1 LISLQNVS
9 VNFFSKKTAD
19 MKNLFFCIVLCGTS
33 YISISQKSNSFNGLD
48 MNLGN
53 LSRLSDAKT
62 RSIGPE
68 NLTGEPGKGGIAT
81 LENGSA
87 REAARE
93 LGQGWKVNPFIVIK
107 PGETFTMAEINSAG
121 AIQHIWMTPTGNWR
135 FSIFRI
141 YWDDETQPSVETP
154 VGDFFGMGWGTYSQL
169 NSLPVTV
176 NPGSAF
182 NCYWVMPFR
191 KKCKITMTNI
201 NTESMYLYYQIDY
214 TLTDVPQDAGYFHAQ
229 FRRKNTVENGVCT
242 LVDSI
247 KGKGQYVGTYLAWGV
262 HNNGWWGEGEI
273 KFYMDGDTKFPTING
288 TGTEDYFCGSYD
300 FEVNHQYNE
309 FSTAYSGLPQVLKPD
324 GLYKSQER
332 FGLYRW
338 HIMDPIRFDKSLRV
352 TIQDLGWK
360 GNGAYLLQ
368 HSDISSTVFWYQTEP
383 HNPFPKLPSK
393 DELEQN

>member
-1 LISLQNVS
+1 MKFSIACLLLCISSFLV
-9 VNFFSKKTAD
+9 TAQ
-19 MKNLFFCIVLCGTS
+19 KN
-33 YISISQKSNSFNGLD
+33 NSFNGLD

-68 NLTGEPGKGGIAT
+68 NLTGDPGKGGMAT

-87 REAARE
+87 KEAARE

-107 PGETFTMAEINSAG
+107 PGETFTMAEISGSG

-141 YWDDETQPSVETP
+141 YWDDETEPSVETP
-154 VGDFFGMGWGTYSQL
+154 VGDFFGMGWGTYAAL

-182 NCYWVMPFR
+182 NCYWMMPFR

-201 NTESMYLYYQIDY
+201 NTEKMYLYYQVDY
-214 TLTDVPQDAGYFHAQ
+214 TLTEVPQDAGYFHAQ
-229 FRRKNTVENGVCT
+229 FRRKNAVENGVCT

-262 HNNGWWGEGEI
+262 HNDGWWGEGEI
-273 KFYMDGDTKFPTING
+273 KFYMDGDTKFPTIAG

-300 FEVNHQYNE
+300 FEVNHQYHE
-309 FSTAYSGLPQVLKPD
+309 FSTAYTGLPQVIRPD
-324 GLYKSQER
+324 GLYTSQER

-338 HIMDPIRFDKSLRV
+338 HIMDPIRFEKSLRV

-360 GNGAYLLQ
+360 SNGAYLRQ
-368 HSDISSTVFWYQTEP
+368 HSDISSTVFWYQAEP

>member
-1 LISLQNVS
+1 
-9 VNFFSKKTAD
+9 
-19 MKNLFFCIVLCGTS
+19 MKNLIACLVLSVCSSFAFG
-33 YISISQKSNSFNGLD
+33 QKSNSFNGLD

-53 LSRLSDAKT
+53 LFKLSDAKT

-68 NLTGEPGKGGIAT
+68 SLTGEPGKAGMAT
-81 LENGSA
+81 LDNGSA

-93 LGQGWKVNPFIVIK
+93 LGQGWKVNPFIIIK
-107 PGETFTMAEINSAG
+107 PGETFTMAEIAGPG
-121 AIQHIWMTPTGNWR
+121 AIEHIWMTPTGNWR

-141 YWDDETQPSVETP
+141 YWDDETTPSVETP
-154 VGDFFGMGWGTYSQL
+154 VGDFFGMGWGVYAQL

-182 NCYWVMPFR
+182 NCYWAMPFH
-191 KKCKITMTNI
+191 KKCRITMTNI
-201 NTESMYLYYQIDY
+201 NTESMSLYYQVDY
-214 TLTDVPQDAGYFHAQ
+214 TLTEVPQDAGYFHAQ
-229 FRRKNTVENGVCT
+229 FRRSNPITNGVCT

-247 KGKGQYVGTYLAWGV
+247 RGKGQYVGTYLAWGV
-262 HNNGWWGEGEI
+262 RNNGWWGEGEI
-273 KFYMDGDTKFPTING
+273 KFYIDGDTKFPTING

-309 FSTAYSGLPQVLKPD
+309 FSTAYSGLPQVIRPD
-324 GLYKSQER
+324 GLYRSQER

-338 HIMDPIRFDKSLRV
+338 HIMDPVRFDKSLRV

-360 GNGAYLLQ
+360 SNGAYLVQ

-383 HNPFPKLPSK
+383 HAPFPKLPSK